1 MFETEINTRKMCESK
16 VAVLYQ
22 KKQAPV
28 KDGILKPM
36 KPGGYSDSGAD
47 IAFSLQSK
55 NITVITPVEHPL
67 IDQDYDW
74 VFPDDI
80 EGIEAAL
87 AKGANTFWLNTALYE
102 GHPIQAYIGKVE
114 IVGQRPGDTDKY
126 DDKLFANKLLRN
138 NNLPVPDSLV
148 IDTDNKHDYRLEF
161 PFPVVAKPIRGRGS
175 QGVSLANN
183 QLALDKILQQ
193 MFDADLYGTAVYIE
207 PYLKGQE
214 VTLTVMPP
222 GSYLINER
230 MVIKDK
236 HWSLPTVKR
245 FNHENGIAPYNGV
258 VAIVNNSAVLEES
271 EEHSAAVS
279 LVSYECAQAGSII
292 NAKAPI
298 RIDCRADDQGKYFLF
313 DLNMK
318 PNMTGASR
326 PHRMDQ
332 DSLTA
337 LAARAIGWDFGTL
350 LVNMLAQKWS

>member
-1 MFETEINTRKMCESK
+1 MSESK

-22 KKQAPV
+22 KSQAPV
-28 KDGILKPM
+28 KDGIRKPM

-47 IAFSLQSK
+47 IAFSLQGK
-55 NITVITPVEHPL
+55 NISINTPVKQPSVN
-67 IDQDYDW
+67 QDYDW

-80 EGIEAAL
+80 DGIEAAL
-87 AKGANTFWLNTALYE
+87 VKGANTFWLNTILYE
-102 GHPIQAYIGKVE
+102 GHPIQRYIGKME
-114 IVGQRPGDTDKY
+114 IAGQRPGDTDKY
-126 DDKLFANKLLRN
+126 DDKLFANNLLRK

-148 IDTDNKHDYRLEF
+148 IDADNKHNYSLKF
-161 PFPVVAKPIRGRGS
+161 SFPVVAKPIRGRGS
-175 QGVSLANN
+175 QGVSLAIN
-183 QLALDKILQQ
+183 QLALDKILQE

-214 VTLTVMPP
+214 ITITVMPP
-222 GSYLINER
+222 GSYLVDKR

-271 EEHSAAVS
+271 EENLAAVL
-279 LVSYECAQAGSII
+279 LVSHECAQAGSII

-298 RIDCRADDQGKYFLF
+298 RIDCRADEQGKYFLF

-337 LAARAIGWDFGTL
+337 LAARAIGWDFGSL
-350 LVNMLAQKWS
+350 LINMLAQKWS

>member
-1 MFETEINTRKMCESK
+1 MRESK

-22 KKQAPV
+22 KSQAPA

-47 IAFSLQSK
+47 IAFSLQCKDIS
-55 NITVITPVEHPL
+55 VVTPVEQPSV
-67 IDQDYDW
+67 DQDYDW
-74 VFPDDI
+74 VFPDDVD
-80 EGIEAAL
+80 GIEAAL
-87 AKGANTFWLNTALYE
+87 AKGANTFWLNTVLYE
-102 GHPIQAYIGKVE
+102 GHPIQRYIGKVE

-126 DDKLFANKLLRN
+126 DDKLFANNLLRN
-138 NNLPVPDSLV
+138 NNLPVPDSFL
-148 IDTDNKHDYRLEF
+148 IDAENKLNYTLGF
-161 PFPVVAKPIRGRGS
+161 SFPVVAKPIRGRGS

-183 QLALDKILQQ
+183 QPALDEILHQ

-207 PYLKGQE
+207 PYLEGQE
-214 VTLTVMPP
+214 VTVTVMPP
-222 GSYLINER
+222 GSYLIDER

-258 VAIVNNSAVLEES
+258 VAIVNNSAVLQES
-271 EEHSAAVS
+271 EENSAAVL
-279 LVSYECAQAGSII
+279 LVSNECAQAGSVI

-298 RIDCRADDQGKYFLF
+298 RIDCRADEQGKYFLF

-350 LVNMLAQKWS
+350 LTNMLAQKWS

>member
-1 MFETEINTRKMCESK
+1 MSESK

-22 KKQAPV
+22 KSPPPV
-28 KDGILKPM
+28 KYGILKPM

-47 IAFSLQSK
+47 IAFSLKSK
-55 NITVITPVEHPL
+55 NICIITPVEHPL
-67 IDQDYDW
+67 VNNDYDW
-74 VFPDDI
+74 VFPDDV
-80 EGIEAAL
+80 EGIESAM
-87 AKGANTFWLNTALYE
+87 AKGANTFWLNTVLYE
-102 GHPIQAYIGKVE
+102 GHPIQSYIGKVE

-126 DDKLFANKLLRN
+126 DDKLFANNLLRK
-138 NNLPVPDSLV
+138 NNLPVPDSLMV
-148 IDTDNKHDYRLEF
+148 DADNKYNYRLEF
-161 PFPVVAKPIRGRGS
+161 SFPVVVKPIRGRGS
-175 QGVSLANN
+175 QGVSMANN
-183 QLALDKILQQ
+183 QPALDKILQE

-222 GSYLINER
+222 GSYLIDER

-258 VAIVNNSAVLEES
+258 VAIVNNSAVLEEC
-271 EEHSAAVS
+271 EENSVAIL
-279 LVSYECAQAGSII
+279 LVSDECAQAGSII
-292 NAKAPI
+292 DGKAPI

-337 LAARAIGWDFGTL
+337 LAARAIGWDFGSL
-350 LVNMLAQKWS
+350 LTNMLAQKWS